1 MDTDGFRKALL
12 DQGEVRQEVDRQQD
26 RRQPP
31 HSIGHDRQ
39 SLPPQLDRGLRRPPV
54 RRHPVRVL
62 QIQGRDIVEL
72 FRGFIELLAL
82 DSLRGPVRR
91 QGIPLYLWRNG
102 LGSLRREGHQLCA
115 SRLLLLIIPVSFQP
129 CPKSG
134 AFSHQSAWYCGIIL
148 LHQKDRRTKGESD
161 IDVRV

>member
-72 FRGFIELLAL
+72 FRGFIELFYRWTRSVAQFGDKEFRCIFGEMGWGLCDA
-82 DSLRGPVRR
+82 RGTNCVLP
-91 QGIPLYLWRNG
+91 
-102 LGSLRREGHQLCA
+102 
-115 SRLLLLIIPVSFQP
+115 
-129 CPKSG
+129 
-134 AFSHQSAWYCGIIL
+134 AFCF
-148 LHQKDRRTKGESD
+148 
-161 IDVRV
+161 